1 MNAETRIAGQML
13 KALRERPA
21 WMQADSLPQSSL
33 RSARGSTFDFSS
45 ALRAV
50 HALDTLID
58 RGIRE
63 LRSPLSD

>member
-13 KALRERPA
+13 KALRERPS
-21 WMQADSLPQSSL
+21 WMYTGPSAQGSL
-33 RSARGSTFDFSS
+33 RTLRGSTFDFSS

-50 HALDTLID
+50 HALDSLME